1 MKTPISH
8 ILFPTDFSDAAD
20 NAFRYCLEFASLLDA
35 RVSVLHTYSLPA
47 IQELSLPKSLKA
59 IYDDIYLEEFN
70 NFKDEIPHLQ
80 RIALDMG
87 YQDIEL
93 DYLLEESNDIQEMI
107 LKKAHNLDVDLIV
120 MGTQGASLVERY
132 FIGNNTSNIME
143 RAAVP
148 VLGVPPNAIHMDDFT
163 SIVMCTDF
171 SDNDRKVLEI
181 LKNLFPDYIDSL
193 ITVHFRMGGSST
205 RPKLLEEW
213 KSYVKQENVAFHNI
227 DAHTFID
234 GIMEYDVEYGIDV
247 LVMRTHERSAIFNLF
262 NRDIA
267 KNVIY
272 SKTVPVLAIP
282 EKYWK

>member
-1 MKTPISH
+1 
-8 ILFPTDFSDAAD
+8 
-20 NAFRYCLEFASLLDA
+20 
-35 RVSVLHTYSLPA
+35 
-47 IQELSLPKSLKA
+47 
-59 IYDDIYLEEFN
+59 
-70 NFKDEIPHLQ
+70 
-80 RIALDMG
+80 
-87 YQDIEL
+87 
-93 DYLLEESNDIQEMI
+93 
-107 LKKAHNLDVDLIV
+107 
-120 MGTQGASLVERY
+120 Y

-205 RPKLLEEW
+205 CTKLLEEW

-267 KNVIY
+267 
-272 SKTVPVLAIP
+272 
-282 EKYWK
+282 